1 MNRKLILAMAITV
14 AIIFGAQI
22 LRASDPVGIYAVIE
36 KVVFEP
42 NENAPQRIQVWGAFS
57 LSEGKPGDFYQT
69 AERGY
74 LYLTLPPGKE
84 TVAKKEW
91 ADLKSMAGTN
101 QGVAFGSKYNMKVQ
115 VRKADEK
122 PQNPDVYPIG
132 MGVVKAEH
140 QPATIQ
146 ALKDLLRKQK

>member
-1 MNRKLILAMAITV
+1 MNRKFVLAMAITV
-14 AIIFGAQI
+14 AMISGAQM

-57 LSEGKPGDFYQT
+57 LSEGKPGDFYQ
-69 AERGY
+69 APQRGY
-74 LYLTLPPGKE
+74 LYLTLPSGKE

-122 PQNPDVYPIG
+122 LQNPDVYPIG
-132 MGVVKAEH
+132 MGVVKAEQ

-146 ALKDLLRKQK
+146 AIKDLLRKQK

>member
-1 MNRKLILAMAITV
+1 MNKKVVLAMAITV
-14 AIIFGAQI
+14 AIISGAQI

-42 NENAPQRIQVWGAFS
+42 NENEPQRVQVWGAFS
-57 LSEGKPGDFYQT
+57 IAEGKPGDYYQ
-69 AERGY
+69 APQRGY
-74 LYLTLPPGKE
+74 MYFTLPPGKE

-91 ADLKSMAGTN
+91 ADLRTMAGTN
-101 QGVAFGSKYNMKVQ
+101 QGVAFASKYNMKVH
-115 VRKADEK
+115 VRKSDEK

-132 MGVVKAEH
+132 MGVVKAEQ

>member
-1 MNRKLILAMAITV
+1 MNRKFVLAMAITV
-14 AIIFGAQI
+14 AIISGAQI

-57 LSEGKPGDFYQT
+57 LSEGKPGDFYQ
-69 AERGY
+69 APQRGY
-74 LYLTLPPGKE
+74 LYLTLPSGKE

-91 ADLKSMAGTN
+91 ADLKAMAGTN
-101 QGVAFGSKYNMKVQ
+101 QGVAFGSKYNMKIQ

-132 MGVVKAEH
+132 MGVVKAEQ

-146 ALKDLLRKQK
+146 AIKDLLRKQK